1 MCLGGG
7 SSAPTYRPPPQ
18 RQVDPGPE
26 SPNDKVNNVDVEN
39 INDRSMQDEYR
50 AKNRG
55 GTASG
60 QKQVG
65 HLGGHE
71 NKSHSNRSGRA
82 Y

>member
-26 SPNDKVNNVDVEN
+26 SPNDKVNNIEVEN
-39 INDRSMQDEYR
+39 INDRSQQQ
-50 AKNRG
+50 AKRDANRG
-55 GTASG
+55 PTATS
-60 QKQVG
+60 QSSKTD
-65 HLGGHE
+65 
-71 NKSHSNRSGRA
+71 KA